1 MDLYTSKYYQKKR
14 SIKMKNYTQTKKI
27 ALILTLSL
35 LLIYSIGCTKTE
47 TPIAEPNTIAIG
59 EPNPSTPIDSSTS
72 EDSTSE
78 TSPKI
83 SEEGAKAMQL
93 EKSIQDILLI
103 TLKDIEGN
111 VVKDDFSDAE
121 MQEILVAFNDS
132 FIMDT
137 AYIEMITGYTMDI
150 LLKDGQ
156 NVFIHSYGDPN
167 YIVASNSQGET
178 YHLGCEVIAKML
190 LDTSY

>member
-1 MDLYTSKYYQKKR
+1 
-14 SIKMKNYTQTKKI
+14 MKNYTQTKKL

-47 TPIAEPNTIAIG
+47 TAIDEPNTIAIG

-72 EDSTSE
+72 GNSTSQ

-83 SEEGAKAMQL
+83 SEESAKAMQV
-93 EKSIQDILLI
+93 EKAIQDILQI

-111 VVKDDFSDAE
+111 IVKDDFSDAE
-121 MQEILVAFNDS
+121 IKDIVLAFNDS
-132 FIMDT
+132 FTMDT

-150 LLKDGQ
+150 LLEDGQ
-156 NVFIHSYGDPN
+156 SVFIHSYGDPN